1 MTVSQ
6 GVRAYS
12 DETASCSA
20 VGVKW
25 EAIDFESAMR
35 DRIID
40 IAFDEEG
47 VADVENM
54 LVSVADTDFA
64 LQQLS
69 NILAPSGPLPNWRV
83 GEAIAEA
90 YLADHY
96 ACLFPWPDGRDE
108 RTSGSSLPGADLVG
122 FTTDSEGACFAFGE
136 VKTSGEDKHP
146 PTVVHGR
153 SGLHRQLEALRD
165 NRSVRDRLVL
175 YLAFRARTAS
185 WRHDF
190 LSASR
195 RYLIDTHDIT
205 LFGVLIRD
213 VQPNVKD
220 LQSRLVTLAADMPSA
235 TRLHILALYLPPNT
249 INRLSSIAISY
260 RREE

>member
-1 MTVSQ
+1 MTVPQ

-12 DETASCSA
+12 DETGSCSA

-25 EAIDFESAMR
+25 DAADLESAMKT
-35 DRIID
+35 RIVD
-40 IAFDEEG
+40 IAFDQEG
-47 VADVENM
+47 IADVENM
-54 LVSVADTDFA
+54 LLSVADTDFA

-122 FTTDSEGACFAFGE
+122 FTTNSEGVRFAFGE
-136 VKTSGEDKHP
+136 VKTSGQDKHP
-146 PTVVHGR
+146 PDVVHGR
-153 SGLHRQLEALRD
+153 SGLHKQLEALRD
-165 NRSVRDRLVL
+165 NRSIRHGLVL
-175 YLAFRARTAS
+175 YLAFRAQTAS
-185 WRHDF
+185 WRNDF
-190 LSASR
+190 ITASR

-213 VQPNVKD
+213 VQPRVED
-220 LQSRLVTLAADMPSA
+220 LQNRLVKLAANMPNT

-249 INRLSSIAISY
+249 INSLSSLAMLFRSQ
-260 RREE
+260 E

>member
-6 GVRAYS
+6 GVKVYS
-12 DETASCSA
+12 NETASCSA

-25 EAIDFESAMR
+25 EADDLERAMR
-35 DRIID
+35 ARIVD
-40 IAFDEEG
+40 ITFDQEG

-54 LVSVADTDFA
+54 LLSVADTDFA
-64 LQQLS
+64 LQQLR

-122 FTTDSEGACFAFGE
+122 FTTDSEGVRFAFGE
-136 VKTSGEDKHP
+136 VKTSAEDKYP

-153 SGLHRQLEALRD
+153 AGLHKQLETLRD
-165 NRSVRDRLVL
+165 HRGIRDGLVL
-175 YLAFRARTAS
+175 YLAFRARNAS
-185 WRHDF
+185 WQHDF
-190 LSASR
+190 INASQ

-213 VQPNVKD
+213 VRPNVKD
-220 LQSRLVTLAADMPSA
+220 LQNRLVQLATNMPNA
-235 TRLHILALYLPPNT
+235 TRLYILALYLPRNA
-249 INRLSSIAISY
+249 INSLSSLAMSY
-260 RREE
+260 WREE